1 MNNNLNS
8 ATSVYVD
15 INALNDWNSRFNRI
29 NEDSIESLR
38 NLLSIINSLNDVW
51 VGNIASGFMED
62 STQFVQSIQKSHNDM
77 KSVASFLID
86 VSNNMSSL

>member
-15 INALNDWNSRFNRI
+15 INALRDWNSRFNRI
-29 NEDSIESLR
+29 NEESIESLS
-38 NLLSIINSLNDVW
+38 NLLSTINSLNDVW
-51 VGNIASGFMED
+51 VGNIANGFMED

-77 KSVASFLID
+77 KGVASFLID
-86 VSNNMSSL
+86 VSNTMSSL

>member
-1 MNNNLNS
+1 MSNNLNS

-29 NEDSIESLR
+29 NEDSIESL
-38 NLLSIINSLNDVW
+38 NKLLSTINSLNGVW

-62 STQFVQSIQKSHNDM
+62 STHFVQSIQKSHNDM

-86 VSNNMSSL
+86 VSNTMSRL